1 MGECLACSRDSE
13 EASVTA
19 IGRAARV
26 EQERS
31 EWDQELCVRVC
42 QYFSGMGS

>member
-31 EWDQELCVRVC
+31 EWDQELRVRVC